1 MVAKDEGLAIEK
13 GEYIIGI
20 AIILAS
26 LLVSATV
33 YISASGL
40 QEAIGKLKL
49 TVTVPSGGT
58 QAQPTVPTQPIQPA
72 APTGPVKLSGLDFT
86 GANAQGKADG
96 KVVFVEYSDFQC
108 PYCGKATPTINQV
121 KKDYTDA
128 KYVFRHFPLSFHQ
141 YAQKAAEASECA
153 AAQGKFWEMH
163 DVLFANQDKL
173 TVDDLKKDAA
183 DLKLDT
189 AKFNSCLDGGQTA
202 TVVGGQENEGASV
215 GIRGTPGFLIY
226 SAKAKSGL
234 VDKLSPIATKLVGLG
249 VDASVVEVDGAGTGI
264 VFAGALPYANFK
276 EIMDA
281 FN

>member
-1 MVAKDEGLAIEK
+1 MVAKEEGLAIEK

-40 QEAIGKLKL
+40 QDAIGKLKL
-49 TVTVPSGGT
+49 SVTVPSGGT
-58 QAQPTVPTQPIQPA
+58 QAQPTPTPTPQPA
-72 APTGPVKLSGLDFT
+72 APTGPVKLSGIDFT
-86 GANAQGKADG
+86 GANTQGNADG

-108 PYCGKATPTINQV
+108 PYCGKVTPTVAQV
-121 KKDYTDA
+121 KKDYTDVL
-128 KYVFRHFPLSFHQ
+128 YIFRHFPLSFHQ
-141 YAQKAAEASECA
+141 YAQKAAEAAECA

-183 DLKLDT
+183 DLKLNT
-189 AKFNSCLDGGQTA
+189 TKFNSCLDSSQTA
-202 TVVGGQENEGASV
+202 AAVGAQENEGASV

-234 VDKLSPIATKLVGLG
+234 EAKLSPIAEKLVGLG

-264 VFAGALPYANFK
+264 VFAGALPYTNFQ
-276 EIMDA
+276 EVMNA